1 MYTESKKTLDQIRN
15 RVGEAMFRM
24 ALTHAMDVG
33 FRHLTDECIKETCD
47 EIMKEDDSKHIM
59 SNKFQCNIVKEAGE
73 IAKLSP
79 VDVEIY
85 INREMEFDLSDG
97 HIQRGRLITIL
108 QNALDYIYDDIQ
120 DSTSFCRILDNEIG
134 MYKYEI
140 KELGFDWALD
150 CIGEE

>member
-59 SNKFQCNIVKEAGE
+59 SNEFQCNIVKEAGE

-85 INREMEFDLSDG
+85 INREMEFGLADSY
-97 HIQRGRLITIL
+97 IQHSRLTTIL
-108 QNALDYIYDDIQ
+108 KNALDYIYDDIQ
-120 DSTSFCRILDNEIG
+120 DCASFCRIMDNEIG
-134 MYKYEI
+134 MDKYEI

-150 CIGEE
+150 CMEEK